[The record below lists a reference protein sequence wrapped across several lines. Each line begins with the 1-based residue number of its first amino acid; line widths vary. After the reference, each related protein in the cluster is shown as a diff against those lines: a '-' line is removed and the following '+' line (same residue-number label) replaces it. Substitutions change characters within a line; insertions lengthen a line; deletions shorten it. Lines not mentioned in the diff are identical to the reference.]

1 MILCCS
7 VDTHLLQ
14 VCHVVSVCCATLSS
28 VQLALYLT
36 RNDGSIMDSV
46 MSHKHACVNHIN

>member
-7 VDTHLLQ
+7 VATHLLQ

-46 MSHKHACVNHIN
+46 MSRKHACVNHIN

>member
-7 VDTHLLQ
+7 VATHLLQ

-36 RNDGSIMDSV
+36 RNDGSIMDSM
-46 MSHKHACVNHIN
+46 MSDKHVCEPH

>member
-7 VDTHLLQ
+7 VATHLLQ

-36 RNDGSIMDSV
+36 RNDGSIMDSM
-46 MSHKHACVNHIN
+46 MSCKHACVNHVN